1 MSRITAAALATVIL
15 TGTCAAYG
23 AGTPSLAAEQRKL
36 KVPPAWLA
44 STPTSYDTN
53 QPWKKARL
61 DIRGLLGK
69 AKYREAIK
77 LTHIYMQKKDIG
89 NGHEYP
95 MYIYLGREFAWAELE
110 YRRFVASGHT
120 EPHTMKQLASI
131 YLHYG
136 EHKKALG
143 VLSVSLQHLPTN
155 VWRTAR
161 EADVNEAIGDVY
173 AEMGDA
179 KRASQHYQKAMG
191 LYPQSKQPWGRQN
204 LPKRVAKAKAKMEML
219 ELHTPEPGT
228 LRDGSYRGSA
238 IGYVGDVNTT
248 VTVKGGKIA
257 DVKVSHRENIYGTA
271 VIDMPKRIVAAQSLK
286 VDCVTGA
293 TVTSQAILAGSYEAL
308 KQAGMTRAPRQARP
322 QAQPQDPVAF

>member
-1 MSRITAAALATVIL
+1 MLRTAAAIAAAVVLAAP
-15 TGTCAAYG
+15 GAA
-23 AGTPSLAAEQRKL
+23 ATKRPALAAEQRKL

-53 QPWKKARL
+53 QPWKKARR

-77 LTHIYMQKKDIG
+77 LTYIYMQKKDIG
-89 NGHEYP
+89 DGHEYP

-143 VLSVSLQHLPTN
+143 VLNVALQHLPTN
-155 VWRTAR
+155 VWRTTR
-161 EADVNEAIGDVY
+161 DADVNEALGDVY
-173 AEMGDA
+173 AQMGDA
-179 KRASQHYQKAMG
+179 KRASQHYRKAMG

-204 LPKRVAKAKAKMEML
+204 LPKRVAKAKAKMEIL
-219 ELHTPEPGT
+219 TLHTPEPGT
-228 LRDGSYRGSA
+228 LRDGSYKGSA
-238 IGYVGDVNTT
+238 IGYMGDVNTT

-293 TVTSQAILAGSYEAL
+293 TVTSQAILAGAHEAL
-308 KQAGMTRAPRQARP
+308 KQAGMTQAPRK
-322 QAQPQDPVAF
+322 AQPQDPVAF